1 MKYIDSMTGKAK
13 KYQKINCDHS
23 TPLKEITC
31 FRCKCELGENSIPKQ
46 NFRTKVFELDK
57 KTSKLTN
64 TLVDSKLISEITII
78 RGSFDDV
85 IGWTYVTEAE

>member
-1 MKYIDSMTGKAK
+1 MKYIDSMSGKAK

-46 NFRTKVFELDK
+46 NFRTKVFAFDSKTK
-57 KTSKLTN
+57 KFKDTE
-64 TLVDSKLISEITII
+64 VDSKLISEITII